1 MDLLCKQIGL
11 NIEGEAR
18 AANHGL
24 ISQILRGLRSY
35 TFNGPVTIYGPGNMP
50 IELDPESDK
59 DYEEFLIALNIL
71 VDQQIISFDQKVPN
85 NRKNNWRI
93 HKRFIITVINRY
105 KLERLRSELQWLGNS
120 EDNRSEKPE
129 VINLVY
135 YDIKSGRG
143 TVNGNKVYLKGRSK
157 RLFRVLFNAAPN
169 SVEKESLRGAVMY
182 GHKYDPYKQAIQDA
196 FRDLRK
202 ACKVDSTVITLG
214 QVGGRLNA
222 KAFPMSAQLFEN
234 TFTTENI
241 PEKKPPK

>member
-1 MDLLCKQIGL
+1 MDLLCRQIGL
-11 NIEGEAR
+11 NVEGEAR

-24 ISQILRGLRSY
+24 ISQIARGLRSY
-35 TFNGPVTIYGPGNMP
+35 TFNGPVNIYGPGNLP

-59 DYEEFLIALNIL
+59 DYEEFLKALNIL
-71 VDQQIISFDQKVPN
+71 VDQKIISYDQKFPN
-85 NRKNNWRI
+85 TRRANRRI
-93 HKRFIITVINRY
+93 RKECVITVINRY
-105 KLERLRSELQWLGNS
+105 KLERLRSELKWLGES
-120 EDNRSEKPE
+120 EDKRSDKPQ

-135 YDIKSGRG
+135 YDLKSGRG

-182 GHKYDPYKQAIQDA
+182 GHKYDPFKQAIQDA

-214 QVGGRLNA
+214 QTGGRLNA